1 MAWYIAHTK
10 SGAEK
15 KVLKAILRQV
25 EIQGFRHLIFN
36 ILVPEEERLEVV
48 KNQRRPVKHKVY
60 PGYVFVEMELTD
72 ETWALVR
79 NTEGV
84 THFVG
89 ASDKQQPVP
98 VKESEIQTI
107 LKRMGMDT
115 GLPQIDLDAG
125 DTVRVLIG
133 PFADFTGVIQEID
146 LEKQKAK
153 VMLSIFGRDTP
164 VEFDFNQIE
173 KSSEE

>member
-15 KVLKAILRQV
+15 KVAKAIVRQV
-25 EIQGFRHLIFN
+25 ELEGLKHLIFN
-36 ILVPEEERLEVV
+36 VLVPEEERLEVV

-60 PGYVFVEMELTD
+60 PGYVFIEMELTD

-89 ASDKQQPVP
+89 SSGKEPVP
-98 VKESEIQTI
+98 AKDLEMQTI
-107 LKRMGMDT
+107 LKRMGMDS
-115 GLPQIDLDAG
+115 GLPHIDLDAG
-125 DTVRVLIG
+125 NNVRVLIG

-153 VMLSIFGRDTP
+153 VMLSVFGRDTP

-173 KSSEE
+173 KSSDE

>member
-15 KVLKAILRQV
+15 KVAKAIERQV
-25 EIQGFRHLIFN
+25 ELKGLNHLVFR

-60 PGYVFVEMELTD
+60 PGYVFIEMELTD
-72 ETWALVR
+72 ETWSLIK

-89 ASDKQQPVP
+89 SSGKEPVP
-98 VKESEIQTI
+98 VKELEIQTI
-107 LKRMGMDT
+107 LKRMGMET

-125 DTVRVLIG
+125 DHVRVLIG

-153 VMLSIFGRDTP
+153 VMLSVFGRDTP

-173 KSSEE
+173 KSTEE

>member
-10 SGAEK
+10 SGVEK
-15 KVLKAILRQV
+15 KVAKAIERQV
-25 EIQGFRHLIFN
+25 EIHGMRHLIFR

-72 ETWALVR
+72 ETWAMVR

-89 ASDKQQPVP
+89 SSDRNQPVP
-98 VKESEIQTI
+98 VKEAEIQTI

-115 GLPQIDLDAG
+115 GLPIIDLDAG
-125 DTVRVLIG
+125 DNVRVLIG

-153 VMLSIFGRDTP
+153 VMLSVFGRDTP
-164 VEFDFNQIE
+164 VEFEFNQIE

>member
-15 KVLKAILRQV
+15 KVAKAITRQV
-25 EIQGFRHLIFN
+25 ELAGLKHLIFN

-89 ASDKQQPVP
+89 SSGKEPVP
-98 VKESEIQTI
+98 VKEGEMQTI
-107 LKRMGMDT
+107 LKRMGMDS
-115 GLPQIDLDAG
+115 GLPQIDLEAG
-125 DTVRVLIG
+125 NSVRVLIG

-146 LEKQKAK
+146 FEKQKAK
-153 VMLSIFGRDTP
+153 VMLSVFGRDTP

>member
-15 KVLKAILRQV
+15 KVAKAITRQV
-25 EIQGFRHLIFN
+25 ELAGLKYLIFN

-89 ASDKQQPVP
+89 SSGKEPVP
-98 VKESEIQTI
+98 VKEGEMQTI
-107 LKRMGMDT
+107 LKRMGMDS
-115 GLPQIDLDAG
+115 GLPQIDLEAG
-125 DTVRVLIG
+125 NSVRVLIG

-146 LEKQKAK
+146 FEKQKAK
-153 VMLSIFGRDTP
+153 VMLSVFGRDTP

-173 KSSEE
+173 KSSED

>member
-10 SGAEK
+10 SGSEN
-15 KVLKAILRQV
+15 KVAKAIERQA
-25 EIQGFRHLIFN
+25 EIRGFQHLIFRV
-36 ILVPEEERLEVV
+36 LVPTEERLEVV

-60 PGYVFVEMELTD
+60 PGYVFIEMELTD
-72 ETWALVR
+72 ETWSLVK

-89 ASDKQQPVP
+89 SSGKEPVP
-98 VKESEIQTI
+98 VKDSEMQTI

-115 GLPQIDLDAG
+115 GFPVIDLEAG
-125 DTVRVLIG
+125 DHVRVLIG

-146 LEKQKAK
+146 LEKQKSK
-153 VMLSIFGRDTP
+153 VMLSVFGRDTP
-164 VEFDFNQIE
+164 VEFEFNQIE
-173 KSSEE
+173 KCTEE